1 MDKNPPQLLRPVER
15 RVLAMRED
23 GLGVG
28 EIAERLNRS
37 PRHVK
42 RMISWT
48 EIPRNRPPV
57 DRSARAKERRV
68 IALRSD
74 GESYEQIAERF
85 GRSPRF
91 IRQVEGLAYMRRG
104 RDENVFDR
112 AMELLAKAGEE
123 ARDAARRRDGGDP
136 DAS

>member
-23 GLGVG
+23 GLDVG

-37 PRHVK
+37 PSHVK

-48 EIPRNRPPV
+48 EIPRNRPPG

-123 ARDAARRRDGGDP
+123 AREAARRREAS
-136 DAS
+136 DADTS

>member
-1 MDKNPPQLLRPVER
+1 MDQNDPQLLRPVER
-15 RVLAMRED
+15 RVLAMRDD
-23 GLGVG
+23 GLDVD
-28 EIAERLNRS
+28 EIADRLNRS
-37 PRHVK
+37 PRHVR

-48 EIPRNRPPV
+48 EIPRRRPPAG
-57 DRSARAKERRV
+57 RSARAMERRV

-85 GRSPRF
+85 CRSPRF

-104 RDENVFDR
+104 RDQNVFDR

-123 ARDAARRRDGGDP
+123 ARRAARRRDGSVVDT
-136 DAS
+136 S